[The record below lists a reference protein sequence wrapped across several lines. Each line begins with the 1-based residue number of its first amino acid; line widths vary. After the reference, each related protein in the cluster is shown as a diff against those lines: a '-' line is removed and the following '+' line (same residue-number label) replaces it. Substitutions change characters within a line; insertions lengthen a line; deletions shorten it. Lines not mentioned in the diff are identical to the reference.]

1 MRTLE
6 IEESIRLNEMQE
18 IAMFS
23 GLNDAEMKA
32 LAMASEFREYDEGE
46 TVTAQESVDSWLF
59 VVLEG
64 RLSVSVKSLS
74 DDDVTVGTLRG
85 GDIFGETTLF
95 TNLPRSATV
104 RASVPV
110 FILALSRDQFTAFIN
125 EFPRAG
131 LKLLGYIIYG
141 LINKLASSNR
151 NMAMEKECNV
161 TMRDLEDLSRL
172 FPPTLDD
179 LLEQDSE

>member
-1 MRTLE
+1 MRTLQ
-6 IEESIRLNEMQE
+6 IEESIRLNEMHE

-23 GLNDAEMKA
+23 GLNETEMKA
-32 LAMASEFREYDEGE
+32 LAMMSEFREYDEGE
-46 TVTAQESVDSWLF
+46 LIIAQESVDSWLF
-59 VVLEG
+59 IILEG
-64 RLSVSVKSLS
+64 RLSVSVKSAA
-74 DDDVTVGTLRG
+74 DEDVVVGTLRS

-95 TNLPRSATV
+95 SNLPRQASV
-104 RASVPV
+104 LASVPV

-125 EFPRAG
+125 EYPRAG

-172 FPPTLDD
+172 FPPGLDD
-179 LLEQDSE
+179 MLE

>member
-1 MRTLE
+1 MRTLDIDE
-6 IEESIRLNEMQE
+6 TIRLNEMHE
-18 IAMFS
+18 IAMFA
-23 GLNDAEMKA
+23 GLNESELKA
-32 LAMASEFREYDEGE
+32 LSRASEFREYDEGE
-46 TVTAQESVDSWLF
+46 LLIAQNSVDSWLF
-59 VVLEG
+59 VILEG
-64 RLSVSVKSLS
+64 RLSVSVKSAS
-74 DDDVTVGTLRG
+74 GEDVTVGQLRS

-95 TNLPRSATV
+95 SDLPRQASV

-125 EFPRAG
+125 EYPRAG
-131 LKLLGYIIYG
+131 LKLFGYIIYG

-151 NMAMEKECNV
+151 NMAVEKECNV

-179 LLEQDSE
+179 LLE